1 MIMKKILSSLLVS
14 GLVLFT
20 AAPALAEDLDFTL
33 INRTGYVIS
42 EVHVSS
48 ASSND
53 WEEDVMGQDVLDDG
67 ERVDI
72 GFEKG
77 SKGCKWDL
85 KVTYDDD
92 EEAVWKNFDLC
103 SISEIALRY
112 DRKKGRTWANVK

>member
-1 MIMKKILSSLLVS
+1 MKKMLSSLLVS
-14 GLVLFT
+14 GLALFT
-20 AAPALAEDLDFTL
+20 AAPALAENLDFTL

-48 ASSND
+48 ASSDD
-53 WEEDVMGQDVLDDG
+53 WEEDVMGQDVLGDG

-72 GFEKG
+72 AFEKG
-77 SKGCKWDL
+77 SQGCKWDL
-85 KVTYDDD
+85 KVTYDDE